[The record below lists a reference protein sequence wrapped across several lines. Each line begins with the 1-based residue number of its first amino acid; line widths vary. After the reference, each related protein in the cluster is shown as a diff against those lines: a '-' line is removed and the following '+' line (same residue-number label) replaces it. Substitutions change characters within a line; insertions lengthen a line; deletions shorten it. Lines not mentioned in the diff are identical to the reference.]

1 MKVAKGNKTDTDA
14 PMPAPTWKP
23 SPPEMDL
30 EPIPLP
36 DQSGESGSEDSDEPP
51 ARSGQ
56 AEKREKP
63 TEGAGDEN
71 PVHHTGRVPPQVTD
85 EEG

>member
-1 MKVAKGNKTDTDA
+1 MKVAKGDKTEMGA

-23 SPPEMDL
+23 SPPEMGA

-36 DQSGESGSEDSDEPP
+36 DQSGEAGSEDADAPP
-51 ARSGQ
+51 ARGGRT
-56 AEKREKP
+56 AKREKP

-71 PVHHTGRVPPQVTD
+71 PIHHTGRVPPKVAKG
-85 EEG
+85 EL